1 MDTGFEDLRTFFDP
15 DLLLPV
21 DGTEYRIPCPTAE
34 EGLALKARLLSST
47 KIEDAEELRMLEK
60 ICGPELWARLKRE
73 LSWPKVIH
81 VARTGLVHYGYGP
94 ESANVYW
101 EKGLDAGNPLPP
113 PPKMQ
118 QVVGALGRMRLRV
131 TQARRASTATGTQ
144 AGVLG

>member
-21 DGTEYRIPCPTAE
+21 DGKEYRIPCPTAE
-34 EGLALKARLLSST
+34 EGLALKARLLSPNQ
-47 KIEDAEELRMLEK
+47 IGDAEELQMLEK
-60 ICGPELWARLKRE
+60 LCGPELWAQLKLE
-73 LSWPKVIH
+73 LSWPKIIH

-113 PPKMQ
+113 PPKKQ
-118 QVVGALGRMRLRV
+118 WVVGALGRMRHR
-131 TQARRASTATGTQ
+131 TRANRGSTATGTQ
-144 AGVLG
+144 VEVLG

>member
-21 DGTEYRIPCPTAE
+21 DGKEYRIPCPTAE
-34 EGLALKARLLSST
+34 EGLALKARLLSQRQVG
-47 KIEDAEELRMLEK
+47 DAEELQMLEK
-60 ICGPELWARLKRE
+60 LCGPELWATLKSE

-113 PPKMQ
+113 PPTTRR
-118 QVVGALGRMRLRV
+118 VVGALGRMRQRM
-131 TQARRASTATGTQ
+131 TRARPDSTATGTPV
-144 AGVLG
+144 GVRG

>member
-21 DGTEYRIPCPTAE
+21 GGTEYRIPCPTAE
-34 EGLALKARLLSST
+34 EGLALKARLLSQT
-47 KIEDAEELRMLEK
+47 PIGDEEELQILQNL
-60 ICGPELWARLKRE
+60 CGSELWAQLKRE
-73 LSWPKVIH
+73 LSWAKTIH

-113 PPKMQ
+113 PPTRNR
-118 QVVGALGRMRLRV
+118 VVGALGRMRQRM
-131 TQARRASTATGTQ
+131 TQARPDSMATGTP
-144 AGVLG
+144 AEVRG

>member
-21 DGTEYRIPCPTAE
+21 DGKDYRVPCPTAE
-34 EGLALKARLLSST
+34 QGLALKARLLSQQ
-47 KIEDAEELRMLEK
+47 KIEDAEELQMLEQ
-60 ICGPELWARLKRE
+60 ICGPALWAELKRE

-94 ESANVYW
+94 ESATVYW

-113 PPKMQ
+113 PPKMR
-118 QVVGALGRMRLRV
+118 QVVGALGRMRQKMTR
-131 TQARRASTATGTQ
+131 ARPVSTATGTQ